1 MPETT
6 HITDLSADLLDLR
19 LIIESSSLTLEE
31 KDIVITKI
39 KNIENELNDIDE
51 TELPSSCC

>member
-6 HITDLSADLLDLR
+6 HTTDLSADLLDLR

-39 KNIENELNDIDE
+39 KNIENELNNIDE